1 VSDHVPP
8 LVSIIV
14 LNWQRPTET
23 LRCLASLNDLVHPR
37 LQIVVVDNGS
47 GDGSQ
52 ETICEARPDLFVMQ
66 TGQNLGFAGGNN
78 MGIRRAMTDGADYVW
93 ILNNDTVVDPRAL
106 SEAVAAAALDDRIGI
121 VGSVTY
127 TSSEPWSDARI
138 YPTGGLWD
146 DRAERLLLCDGGQEC
161 AERGV
166 HRVDFVQGTMLLR
179 VSMLAEIGLLDERFF
194 HYFEERELSH
204 RASARGWG
212 VVLAC
217 RSHIW
222 HAGGATL
229 SSESPQALYYFVRN
243 LMLFGRAARGDS
255 PGMTLLREP
264 GRLWWLASNLCRW
277 LVRGRFN
284 YATAVLRG
292 LVDGVRGR
300 TGHRSL

>member
-1 VSDHVPP
+1 VPP

-23 LRCLASLNDLVHPR
+23 LRCLASLKDLVHPR

-52 ETICEARPDLFVMQ
+52 ETICQARPDLSVVQ
-66 TGQNLGFAGGNN
+66 TGRNLGFAGGNN
-78 MGIRRAMTDGADYVW
+78 IGIRKAMATGADYVW
-93 ILNNDTVVDPRAL
+93 ILNNDTVVEPRAL
-106 SEAVAAAALDDRIGI
+106 SEAVAAAALDNRIGI

-127 TSSEPWSDARI
+127 TSSEPWSGARI

-146 DRAERLLLCDGGQEC
+146 DRAERFLLCDGGPEC
-161 AERGV
+161 ADRGV

-179 VSMLAEIGLLDERFF
+179 VSMLTEIGLLDERFF

-204 RASARGWG
+204 RARARGWG

-229 SSESPQALYYFVRN
+229 SWESPQALYYFVRN
-243 LMLFGRAARGDS
+243 LLLFGRAAWGAS

-264 GRLWWLASNLCRW
+264 GRVWWLANNLGRW
-277 LVRGRFN
+277 LLRGRFN
-284 YATAVLRG
+284 YATAVLLG

-300 TGHRSL
+300 TGRRSL